1 MRVLAEGAGDGL
13 AVPVGQRD
21 RKAELALAIAADDRL
36 LDGEAALAGH
46 AVVGRVGLRLV
57 LAHLDRCGVGDVVDY
72 GSFGGDLH
80 VEAERA
86 RGARSLLAER
96 PGKGARRGV
105 VGGVFG
111 GSPLDVVNA
120 LRQDIGHRH
129 VGRLC
134 GALVVDT
141 VIGPADG
148 IGEGIAHAHQLAIH
162 IDLGTRGVRL
172 GDGLGVVVRREGV
185 GESLL
190 APLVGDLGL
199 KAGTGLSHRGV
210 EGVGVRIVLNQD
222 IAACLLGHG
231 CVVGTR
237 IGEAELA
244 EGNLAVLVVLRLDRV
259 ALEHIVRA
267 VGEGELKGE
276 LPLLEAG
283 LAAAR
288 EHLGELGDGRRGGG
302 GVEGVGEGGRGDLVC
317 RDGALGPEALGPVH
331 RGLVASGGM
340 FGHRVGGPRGQPRD
354 PRLLAALE
362 LEGRL
367 AVLERRVTVGA
378 GHAAARGIGG
388 LDRKLKCLVH
398 VDRQALARHD
408 GLGDVKFARLHGVGE
423 CDGRAVLGHGAFGL
437 GAVSPVDRGRVALGG
452 VLGHGVVRAH
462 GQAGDGL
469 LPAVLKR
476 EGHLAVRERHGVLAL
491 AEGAGDGLA
500 VPVGQ
505 RDRKAELAL
514 AVAADDRLLDGE
526 AAGLGGV
533 GKDRRL
539 DRALS
544 SFARIVGQ
552 LCNLGLGRQLTGAV
566 VGHRDGG
573 TIGGLRKRE

>member
-1 MRVLAEGAGDGL
+1 M
-13 AVPVGQRD
+13 
-21 RKAELALAIAADDRL
+21 
-36 LDGEAALAGH
+36 
-46 AVVGRVGLRLV
+46 GRVGLRLV
-57 LAHLDRCGVGDVVDY
+57 LAHLDRCGIGDVVDH
-72 GSFGGDLH
+72 GGIGGDLH

-96 PGKGARRGV
+96 PGKSARRGI
-105 VGGVFG
+105 VGGAVG
-111 GSPLDVVNA
+111 RALNIVNA
-120 LRQDIGHRH
+120 LGQDIGHRH
-129 VGRLC
+129 VGRLR
-134 GALVVDT
+134 GAPVVDA
-141 VIGPADG
+141 VVGPANG
-148 IGEGIAHAHQLAIH
+148 IGEGIAHAHRFAIH

-172 GDGLGVVVRREGV
+172 GDGLGVAVRREGV
-185 GESLL
+185 SESLL

-199 KAGTGLSHRGV
+199 KAGAGLSHCDV

-231 CVVGTR
+231 RVVGTR

-244 EGNLAVLVVLRLDRV
+244 KGNLAVLVILRLDRV
-259 ALEHIVRA
+259 ALEHIAHA

-288 EHLGELGDGRRGGG
+288 EHLGDLGDGRRGGS
-302 GVEGVGEGGRGDLVC
+302 GVEGVGEGGGGDLVG
-317 RDGALGPEALGPVH
+317 RDGAIGLGSLGSVH
-331 RGLVASGGM
+331 RSFVAIGGT
-340 FGHRVGGPRGQPRD
+340 FGHRVGSSRGQPRD
-354 PRLLAALE
+354 PRRLAIFE

-378 GHAAARGIGG
+378 GHAVARGIGG
-388 LDRKLKCLVH
+388 LDHKLKYLVR

-408 GLGDVKFARLHGVGE
+408 GLGDVELARLHSVGE
-423 CDGRAVLGHGAFGL
+423 RDGRAVLGHGAFGL

-469 LPAVLKR
+469 LPAVLER
-476 EGHLAVRERHGVLAL
+476 EGRLAVRERHGVLAL

-514 AVAADDRLLDGE
+514 AVATDDRLLDGE

-533 GKDRRL
+533 GKDRHL

-544 SFARIVGQ
+544 SVARIVGQ
-552 LCNLGLGRQLTGAV
+552 LCNLGLGKQLTGAV